1 MGLGSKQ
8 CGPSVLRG
16 FHGELDCQFLPRVPR
31 PTVLTA
37 GLLSYDGSASV
48 LLSTL

>member
-8 CGPSVLRG
+8 HSLSVLRV
-16 FHGELDCQFLPRVPR
+16 FHGELDCQFLPHVPR
-31 PTVLTA
+31 PTVLMA

-48 LLSTL
+48 LLSTF